1 MVGIVGNRR
10 TQYTKKVIRK
20 AFQEILMEKEF
31 EKITITEIA
40 QRADINRGTFYKY
53 YKDTADLLEEIEKEI
68 VEQIADNLQQE
79 NLPLDLWLE
88 KLLLI
93 LQENPSVSHLILLNN
108 SHLLDL
114 LLEKIRPETF
124 KRFTIYFEDATRE
137 ELELCLSYFVCGSI
151 GLIERWLKDFSEMQ
165 PKAVADLLIQIF
177 TTNVYE

>member
-137 ELELCLSYFVCGSI
+137 ELELC
-151 GLIERWLKDFSEMQ
+151 
-165 PKAVADLLIQIF
+165 
-177 TTNVYE
+177 

>member
-68 VEQIADNLQQE
+68 VEQIADNL
-79 NLPLDLWLE
+79 
-88 KLLLI
+88 
-93 LQENPSVSHLILLNN
+93 
-108 SHLLDL
+108 
-114 LLEKIRPETF
+114 
-124 KRFTIYFEDATRE
+124 
-137 ELELCLSYFVCGSI
+137 
-151 GLIERWLKDFSEMQ
+151 
-165 PKAVADLLIQIF
+165 
-177 TTNVYE
+177 

>member
-40 QRADINRGTFYKY
+40 Q
-53 YKDTADLLEEIEKEI
+53 KEI

-165 PKAVADLLIQIF
+165 PKAVSHLLIQIF

>member
-1 MVGIVGNRR
+1 MVGTVGNRR

-20 AFQEILMEKEF
+20 AFQEILVEKEF

-53 YKDTADLLEEIEKEI
+53 YKETADLLEEIEKEI

-88 KLLLI
+88 KLLVI
-93 LQENPSVSHLILLNN
+93 LQENPSISHLILINN

-114 LLEKIRPETF
+114 LLERIRPETF
-124 KRFTIYFEDATRE
+124 KRFTLYFENVTEA

-151 GLIERWLKDFSEMQ
+151 GLIEKWLREFSEMQ
-165 PKAVADLLIQIF
+165 PKKVAQLLIQIF
-177 TTNVYE
+177 ATNVYE

>member
-68 VEQIADNLQQE
+68 VEQIADNL
-79 NLPLDLWLE
+79 N
-88 KLLLI
+88 KKI
-93 LQENPSVSHLILLNN
+93 SH
-108 SHLLDL
+108 
-114 LLEKIRPETF
+114 
-124 KRFTIYFEDATRE
+124 
-137 ELELCLSYFVCGSI
+137 
-151 GLIERWLKDFSEMQ
+151 
-165 PKAVADLLIQIF
+165 
-177 TTNVYE
+177 